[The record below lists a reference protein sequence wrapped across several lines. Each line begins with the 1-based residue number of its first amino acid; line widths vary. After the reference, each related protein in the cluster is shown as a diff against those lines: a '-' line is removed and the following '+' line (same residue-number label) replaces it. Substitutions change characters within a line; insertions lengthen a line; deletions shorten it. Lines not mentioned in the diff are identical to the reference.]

1 VKKKE
6 ASLIWC
12 GVTESCNKPV
22 DDESEV
28 KITRWKV
35 KHEMVQP
42 LSGQAIY
49 VVLLRELKRYWRAK
63 ARVISSVAQSFFF
76 LAIFGLGLG
85 GFIGGFGGI
94 NYLSYMAPGVIG
106 MGLLFGS
113 VFSGVSVIFDRQ
125 FGFMKEMLVAPV
137 SRTSIIL
144 GKILGGA
151 TTATIQGIILM
162 TVAGIM
168 GAFTPSLAFMAGA
181 FAAIGAMLLITAG
194 FVGLGVA
201 IGSTLND
208 FHAFQLLSTFV
219 MWPMFML
226 SGMFFPIDVAPLPL
240 QVAMLCDPMFYG
252 VELLRWC
259 LLGTGSPL
267 LGSLGWLISLAVVA
281 AFNALMVG
289 LGTYLFSRAQI

>member
-1 VKKKE
+1 ME
-6 ASLIWC
+6 
-12 GVTESCNKPV
+12 
-22 DDESEV
+22 
-28 KITRWKV
+28 
-35 KHEMVQP
+35 P

-63 ARVISSVAQSFFF
+63 ARVISSVAQSIFF

-85 GFIGGFGGI
+85 GFIGGFSGV

-137 SRTSIIL
+137 SRTSIIV

-162 TVAGIM
+162 VVAGIM
-168 GAFTPSLAFMAGA
+168 GAFTLSFSFIVGA
-181 FAAIGAMLLITAG
+181 FTAIGVMLLITSG

-226 SGMFFPIDVAPLPL
+226 SGVFFPIDVAPAVL

-252 VELLRWC
+252 VELLRWT
-259 LLGTGSPL
+259 LLGAGSPI
-267 LGSLGWLISLAVVA
+267 LGPFGWLISLATVSI
-281 AFNALMVG
+281 FNALMVG

>member
-1 VKKKE
+1 MK
-6 ASLIWC
+6 
-12 GVTESCNKPV
+12 
-22 DDESEV
+22 
-28 KITRWKV
+28 
-35 KHEMVQP
+35 MVEP

-63 ARVISSVAQSFFF
+63 ARVVSSVAQSIFF
-76 LAIFGLGLG
+76 LAIFGFGLG
-85 GFIGGFGGI
+85 GFVGGFGGVD
-94 NYLSYMAPGVIG
+94 YLSYMAPGVIG

-113 VFSGVSVIFDRQ
+113 VFSGVSIIFDRQ

-151 TTATIQGIILM
+151 ATATIQGVILM
-162 TVAGIM
+162 AVAAIM
-168 GAFTPSLAFMAGA
+168 GAFTPSLAFLAGA
-181 FAAIGAMLLITAG
+181 VAGIGAMLLITSG

-226 SGMFFPIDVAPLPL
+226 SGVFFPIDVSPLPL

-259 LLGTGSPL
+259 LLGAGTPL
-267 LGSLGWLISLAVVA
+267 LDPFGWMISLVAVVV
-281 AFNALMVG
+281 FDVLMIG

>member
-1 VKKKE
+1 
-6 ASLIWC
+6 
-12 GVTESCNKPV
+12 
-22 DDESEV
+22 
-28 KITRWKV
+28 
-35 KHEMVQP
+35 MVEP

-63 ARVISSVAQSFFF
+63 ARVISSVAQSIFF

-85 GFIGGFGGI
+85 GAVGEVIGVG
-94 NYLSYMAPGVIG
+94 YLSYMAPGVIG

-113 VFSGVSVIFDRQ
+113 VFSGVSIIFDRQ

-137 SRTSIIL
+137 SRTSLIL

-162 TVAGIM
+162 TVAAIM
-168 GAFTPSLAFMAGA
+168 GAFTPSLAFLAGA
-181 FAAIGAMLLITAG
+181 VAGVGAMLLITSG

-226 SGMFFPIDVAPLPL
+226 SGVFFPIDLAPLPL

-259 LLGTGSPL
+259 LLGSGTQM
-267 LGSLGWLISLAVVA
+267 LGPAAWLISLGVIAVFDV
-281 AFNALMVG
+281 LMIG

>member
-1 VKKKE
+1 MK
-6 ASLIWC
+6 
-12 GVTESCNKPV
+12 
-22 DDESEV
+22 
-28 KITRWKV
+28 
-35 KHEMVQP
+35 MVQP
-42 LSGQAIY
+42 LSAQAIY

-63 ARVISSVAQSFFF
+63 SRVISSVAQSFFF

-85 GFIGGFGGI
+85 GFIGNIGEVK
-94 NYLSYMAPGVIG
+94 YLSYMAPGVIG

-113 VFSGVSVIFDRQ
+113 VFSGVSIIFDRQ

-137 SRTSIIL
+137 SRTSLIL
-144 GKILGGA
+144 GKIFGGA
-151 TTATIQGIILM
+151 TTATIQGIILLG
-162 TVAGIM
+162 VATAM
-168 GAFTPSLAFMAGA
+168 GAFVPSLVFVAGA

-226 SGMFFPIDVAPLPL
+226 SGVFFPIDAAPLPL
-240 QVAMLCDPMFYG
+240 QVAMFCDPMFYG

-259 LLGTGSPL
+259 LLGTGTPL
-267 LGSLGWLISLAVVA
+267 LGPFALLISLGMVA
-281 AFNALMVG
+281 AFDVLMIL

>member
-1 VKKKE
+1 
-6 ASLIWC
+6 
-12 GVTESCNKPV
+12 
-22 DDESEV
+22 
-28 KITRWKV
+28 
-35 KHEMVQP
+35 MVQP

-63 ARVISSVAQSFFF
+63 ARIISSVAQSFFF

-85 GFIGGFGGI
+85 GFIGRFGGTS
-94 NYLSYMAPGVIG
+94 YLSYLAPGVIG

-113 VFSGVSVIFDRQ
+113 VFSGVSIIFDRQ
-125 FGFMKEMLVAPV
+125 FGFMKEMLIAPV

-151 TTATIQGIILM
+151 VTASIQGIILM
-162 TVAGIM
+162 AVAGIM
-168 GAFTPSLAFMAGA
+168 GAFTPTFTLVAGA
-181 FAAIGAMLLITAG
+181 LAAVGVMLIITSG

-219 MWPMFML
+219 MWPLFML
-226 SGMFFPIDVAPLPL
+226 SGVFFPIDVAPPPL
-240 QVAMLCDPMFYG
+240 QVAMLLDPMFYG

-259 LLGTGSPL
+259 LIGTGTPI
-267 LGSLGWLISLAVVA
+267 LGPQGWLIALIVLIG
-281 AFNALMVG
+281 FNALMVA
-289 LGTYLFSRAQI
+289 LGTYLFSRAQV

>member
-1 VKKKE
+1 
-6 ASLIWC
+6 
-12 GVTESCNKPV
+12 V
-22 DDESEV
+22 DGESEV
-28 KITRWKV
+28 KITKWKV

-63 ARVISSVAQSFFF
+63 ARVISSVAQSIFF

-162 TVAGIM
+162 AVAGVM
-168 GAFTPSLAFMAGA
+168 GAFTPTLTFVAGA

-226 SGMFFPIDVAPLPL
+226 SGVFFPIDVSPLPL

-259 LLGTGSPL
+259 LLGAGSPL
-267 LGSLGWLISLAVVA
+267 LGPLGWLISLAVVA
-281 AFNALMVG
+281 IFNALMVG

>member
-1 VKKKE
+1 
-6 ASLIWC
+6 
-12 GVTESCNKPV
+12 
-22 DDESEV
+22 
-28 KITRWKV
+28 
-35 KHEMVQP
+35 MVQP

-63 ARVISSVAQSFFF
+63 ARIISSVAQSFFF

-85 GFIGGFGGI
+85 GFVGGFGGI

-151 TTATIQGIILM
+151 ATASIQGIILM
-162 TVAGIM
+162 GVAGII
-168 GAFTPSLAFMAGA
+168 GAFTPTITLLAGML
-181 FAAIGAMLLITAG
+181 AAVGVMLLITAG

-201 IGSTLND
+201 IGSILND

-219 MWPMFML
+219 MWPLFML
-226 SGMFFPIDVAPLPL
+226 SGVFFPIDVVPLPL
-240 QVAMLCDPMFYG
+240 QVAMLLDPMFYG

-259 LLGTGSPL
+259 LLGTGTPIF
-267 LGSLGWLISLAVVA
+267 GPLGWLISLGVVA
-281 AFNALMVG
+281 GFDTLMIG
-289 LGTYLFSRAQI
+289 LGTYLFSRAQV

>member
-1 VKKKE
+1 
-6 ASLIWC
+6 
-12 GVTESCNKPV
+12 
-22 DDESEV
+22 
-28 KITRWKV
+28 
-35 KHEMVQP
+35 MVQK

-63 ARVISSVAQSFFF
+63 PRVISSVAQSIFF

-85 GFIGGFGGI
+85 NFIGNI
-94 NYLSYMAPGVIG
+94 SDVTYLSYMAPGVIG

-113 VFSGVSVIFDRQ
+113 VSSGVSVIFDRQ

-144 GKILGGA
+144 GKIFGGA
-151 TTATIQGIILM
+151 TTATIHGIILM
-162 TVAGIM
+162 TVAGVM
-168 GAFTPSLAFMAGA
+168 GAFTLSLAFVAGA
-181 FAAIGAMLLITAG
+181 VAAVGAMVLITAG

-208 FHAFQLLSTFV
+208 FHAFQLLSTFLLQ
-219 MWPMFML
+219 PMFIL
-226 SGMFFPIDVAPLPL
+226 SGVFFPIDVAPLPL

-259 LLGTGSPL
+259 LLGTGSTL
-267 LGSLGWLISLAVVA
+267 LGSFGWLISLGVVA
-281 AFNALMVG
+281 GFNVLMIS

>member
-1 VKKKE
+1 
-6 ASLIWC
+6 
-12 GVTESCNKPV
+12 
-22 DDESEV
+22 
-28 KITRWKV
+28 
-35 KHEMVQP
+35 
-42 LSGQAIY
+42 
-49 VVLLRELKRYWRAK
+49 
-63 ARVISSVAQSFFF
+63 
-76 LAIFGLGLG
+76 
-85 GFIGGFGGI
+85 
-94 NYLSYMAPGVIG
+94 MAPGVIG

-151 TTATIQGIILM
+151 ATATIQGIILLV
-162 TVAGIM
+162 VAGLM
-168 GAFTPSLAFMAGA
+168 GAFTLSFTFMVGA
-181 FAAIGAMLLITAG
+181 FVAIGAMLLITSG

-226 SGMFFPIDVAPLPL
+226 SGVFFPLDVAPLAL
-240 QVAMLCDPMFYG
+240 QIAMLCDPMFYG

-259 LLGTGSPL
+259 LLGTGTPL
-267 LGSLGWLISLAVVA
+267 LGPFGGLISLGLVSV
-281 AFNALMVG
+281 FVALMIG
-289 LGTYLFSRAQI
+289 LGTFLFSQAQI

>member
-1 VKKKE
+1 
-6 ASLIWC
+6 LIWC

-22 DDESEV
+22 DDGLEV

-63 ARVISSVAQSFFF
+63 ARVISSVAQSIFF

-85 GFIGGFGGI
+85 GFIGGFGGV

-137 SRTSIIL
+137 SRTSIIV

-162 TVAGIM
+162 TIAGIM
-168 GAFTPSLAFMAGA
+168 GAFMPSLAFLAGA
-181 FAAIGAMLLITAG
+181 FAAIGVMLLITSG

-226 SGMFFPIDVAPLPL
+226 SGVFFPIDVTPLPL

-259 LLGTGSPL
+259 LLGAGSPF
-267 LGSLGWLISLAVVA
+267 LGPLGWLISLAVVA
-281 AFNALMVG
+281 IFDALMVG
-289 LGTYLFSRAQI
+289 LGTFLFSRAQI

>member
-1 VKKKE
+1 
-6 ASLIWC
+6 
-12 GVTESCNKPV
+12 
-22 DDESEV
+22 
-28 KITRWKV
+28 
-35 KHEMVQP
+35 MVQP

-63 ARVISSVAQSFFF
+63 ARVISSVAQSIFF
-76 LAIFGLGLG
+76 LAIFGMGLG
-85 GFIGGFGGI
+85 GFIGGFSGI

-113 VFSGVSVIFDRQ
+113 VFTGVSVIFDRQ

-144 GKILGGA
+144 GKIFGGA
-151 TTATIQGIILM
+151 MTATIQGIILL
-162 TVAGIM
+162 VIAGIM
-168 GAFTPSLAFMAGA
+168 GAFTPSFMLVIGA
-181 FAAIGAMLLITAG
+181 FAAIGGMLLITAG

-201 IGSTLND
+201 IGSKLND

-226 SGMFFPIDVAPLPL
+226 SGVFFPIDVAPFPL
-240 QVAMLCDPMFYG
+240 QIAMMCDPMFYG

-259 LLGTGSPL
+259 LLGTGSTL
-267 LGSLGWLISLAVVA
+267 LGPLGWLISVFIII
-281 AFNALMVG
+281 AFDTFMVG
-289 LGTYLFSRAQI
+289 LGTFLFSRAQI

>member
-1 VKKKE
+1 MK
-6 ASLIWC
+6 L
-12 GVTESCNKPV
+12 
-22 DDESEV
+22 
-28 KITRWKV
+28 
-35 KHEMVQP
+35 QP

-63 ARVISSVAQSFFF
+63 ARVISSVAQSIFF
-76 LAIFGLGLG
+76 LAIFGLGFG
-85 GFIGGFGGI
+85 GFIGGFGGVD
-94 NYLSYMAPGVIG
+94 YLSYMAPGIIG

-125 FGFMKEMLVAPV
+125 FGFMKEMMVAPV

-144 GKILGGA
+144 GKIFGGA

-162 TVAGIM
+162 AVAGVM
-168 GAFTPSLAFMAGA
+168 GAFTPSLTFIVGA
-181 FAAIGAMLLITAG
+181 FAAIGVMLLITAG

-226 SGMFFPIDVAPLPL
+226 SGVFFPIDVAPLPL

-259 LLGTGSPL
+259 LLGAGSPL
-267 LGSLGWLISLAVVA
+267 LGPLGWLISLAVVA
-281 AFNALMVG
+281 IFNALMVG

>member
-1 VKKKE
+1 ME
-6 ASLIWC
+6 
-12 GVTESCNKPV
+12 
-22 DDESEV
+22 
-28 KITRWKV
+28 
-35 KHEMVQP
+35 P

-63 ARVISSVAQSFFF
+63 ARVISSVAQSIFF

-85 GFIGGFGGI
+85 DFIGGFSGV

-137 SRTSIIL
+137 SRTSIIV

-162 TVAGIM
+162 VVAGIM
-168 GAFTPSLAFMAGA
+168 GAFTLSFSFIVGA
-181 FAAIGAMLLITAG
+181 FTAIGVMLLITSG

-226 SGMFFPIDVAPLPL
+226 SGVFFPIDVAPAVL

-252 VELLRWC
+252 VELLRWT
-259 LLGTGSPL
+259 LLGAGSPI
-267 LGSLGWLISLAVVA
+267 LGPFGWLISLVVVII
-281 AFNALMVG
+281 FNALMVG